1 MAQERAG
8 SGWTGLKDK
17 VKESLDKVVEVMGSY
32 PIATEDLA
40 VAGVPPFA
48 PVPVVKKKR
57 VRRATV
63 AKTGGKRSAKT
74 KSKSPARKAVARK
87 SR

>member
-17 VKESLDKVVEVMGSY
+17 VKESIDKVVEVMGSY
-32 PIATEDLA
+32 PVASEELA
-40 VAGVPPFA
+40 VAVVPPLA
-48 PVPVVKKKR
+48 LTPAKKKR
-57 VRRATV
+57 VQRAAAAKSPAHKQSAK
-63 AKTGGKRSAKT
+63 AKTT
-74 KSKSPARKAVARK
+74 ARKAVARN